1 MRKEGNFGMVLLKLK
16 PKPAK
21 PNAERE
27 DLLDRST
34 LVDAPSAALGAMF
47 SAVVPANGDGLDVSA
62 PPTLPSTAAAA
73 VTPAWGSATLNP
85 LT

>member
-1 MRKEGNFGMVLLKLK
+1 
-16 PKPAK
+16 
-21 PNAERE
+21 
-27 DLLDRST
+27 
-34 LVDAPSAALGAMF
+34 MF